1 MSFGQ
6 MEREGQAKRKREDEE
21 ARLHRHGI
29 LFCIYGQIK
38 MSYVAFSGLFYYR
51 GISIRRPKASFSFFP
66 LALADIGMDGKKEAF

>member
-38 MSYVAFSGLFYYR
+38 MSYVAFSGLF
-51 GISIRRPKASFSFFP
+51 IIEELASGVQRLPFHFFP